1 MANHLFYIHPKRER
15 GYTWLMSREQHLFML
30 KFNSCL
36 HCLWSKNK
44 KLIFFFFVTEVS
56 GFGG

>member
-1 MANHLFYIHPKRER
+1 MANRLFYIHPKRER
-15 GYTWLMSREQHLFML
+15 GYTWLMSREQNLFML

-44 KLIFFFFVTEVS
+44 KLIFFFS
-56 GFGG
+56 